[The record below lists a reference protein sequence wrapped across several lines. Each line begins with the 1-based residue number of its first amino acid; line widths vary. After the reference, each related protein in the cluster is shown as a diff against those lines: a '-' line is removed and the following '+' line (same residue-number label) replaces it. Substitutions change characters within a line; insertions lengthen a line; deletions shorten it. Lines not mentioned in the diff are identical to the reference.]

1 MYPFRAIGTSEQ
13 SGEKIGGFMKAIFAL
28 VFVIVSTRAFA
39 QDDKMQAALNNV
51 QSEMSECMSYYSLVK
66 ECVGT
71 KDQTLAAQT
80 QKTVAV
86 LSNRLVELGSSI
98 GMTQDAMLARL
109 KMMQDEQRQLVNN
122 NCVNMSSLFTRKAA
136 RCKQVVE
143 NGDSILDEYLHR

>member
-1 MYPFRAIGTSEQ
+1 
-13 SGEKIGGFMKAIFAL
+13 MKVIFAVAIL
-28 VFVIVSTRAFA
+28 MSSGAFA
-39 QDDKMQAALNNV
+39 QDEKTQAALNNV
-51 QSEMSECMSYYSLVK
+51 RSEMSECMSYYSLVK

-80 QKTVAV
+80 QKTVEV
-86 LSNRLVELGSSI
+86 LSSRLVRLGSSI

-122 NCVNMSSLFTRKAA
+122 NCVNMSSLFSRKAA

-143 NGDSILDEYLHR
+143 NGDSILDEYLHN

>member
-1 MYPFRAIGTSEQ
+1 
-13 SGEKIGGFMKAIFAL
+13 MKTIFAIA
-28 VFVIVSTRAFA
+28 FVVMSSEAFA
-39 QDDKMQAALNNV
+39 QDEKTQTALNNV

-71 KDQTLAAQT
+71 KDPTLAAQT
-80 QKTVAV
+80 QKTVEV
-86 LSNRLVELGSSI
+86 LSSRLVKLGSSI

-109 KMMQDEQRQLVNN
+109 KMMQNEQRQLVNN

-143 NGDSILDEYLHR
+143 NGDSILNEYLHK